1 MGKFVIAV
9 YRPHV
14 GKEKELLEVVKEHVP
29 ILRGQ
34 GFVTDRPPAVM
45 RGKDGTIVEV
55 FEWKSLEAV
64 EEAHRNEAVLEMW
77 GRFNEACECQSL
89 STLDESSDQFA
100 MFDPVEI

>member
-1 MGKFVIAV
+1 VGKFVIAV

-55 FEWKSLEAV
+55 FEWKSLEA
-64 EEAHRNEAVLEMW
+64 
-77 GRFNEACECQSL
+77 RFNEACECQSL